1 MVQLPPLIQDLGI
14 ILVTAALVSLIFKSL
29 KQPVVLG
36 YLIAGVLVGPH
47 FSFMPTVVDTESLS
61 VWGEIGV
68 IILLFSLG
76 LEFSFKKLTH
86 VGVSA
91 SITGIFEMLFM
102 ILIGFYTGRFLGW
115 TNMDSLFLGGILS
128 ISSTT
133 IIARA
138 FDEFGLK
145 GRKFVNL
152 VFGVLIVE
160 DLMAVLLLVLLSTVA
175 VTRAF
180 SGIELMFSTVKLM
193 FFLIMW
199 FVLGIYTL
207 PILLRRVRPYLNDE
221 TMLIVS
227 LGLCLLMVIIAT
239 KTGFSP
245 ALGAFVM
252 GSLLAETR
260 KGKAIELVIAPV
272 KNLFAAIFFV
282 SVGMLINPAIM
293 VQYWGVILFL
303 TAVLIVGKIIGVT
316 TGALLS
322 GQSAKISLQTGM
334 SLAQIG
340 EFSFII
346 ATLGLTLGVTN
357 ERLYPIAVAV
367 SALTTFTTPYFI
379 RHSIT
384 LYYWLEKHAPEE
396 LKNALIKYQ
405 TDMSAGSSSSMLTVL
420 WNNYGKKI
428 LLNGVVIVALT
439 LAAKNYLLPSVA
451 FRFPDGGWLR
461 PAMAVIT
468 LIVASPFLWALTV
481 SKAPPT
487 RVHEIAILKT
497 MRLVELVV
505 STLRLVLGV
514 FFISFIVGSFIS
526 LHAASLFIF
535 IGIVAIGI
543 FLVKYSGPY
552 YRKIETRFLSHLDD
566 NEKTILSQKR
576 SMPVL
581 APWNATF
588 TEYILSADSEFV
600 GKTLIECAIKEKF
613 GVTVALI
620 ERGKKKII
628 APGRSELLMPGDRM
642 FLIGTDEQLEIVRQ
656 LIEVQPVLSPSE
668 ELEIYG
674 LGSFVITG
682 DSPFQGKSIRECG
695 LRERVHGLIVGLERN
710 EERLLNPDSAVV
722 LEPGDLVWIVG
733 DRLKIKSLS

>member
-1 MVQLPPLIQDLGI
+1 MVHLPPLIQDLGI

-47 FSFMPTVVDTESLS
+47 FSFMPTVVDTESLK
-61 VWGEIGV
+61 VWAEIGV
-68 IILLFSLG
+68 IFLLFSLG
-76 LEFSFKKLTH
+76 LEFSFKKLTQ

-91 SITGIFEMLFM
+91 SITGVFEILFMLF
-102 ILIGFYTGRFLGW
+102 IGFYTGRFLGW

-133 IIARA
+133 IIVRA
-138 FDEFGLK
+138 FDELGLK
-145 GRKFVNL
+145 GKKFVTL

-160 DLMAVLLLVLLSTVA
+160 DLMAILLLVLLSTVA

-207 PILLRRVRPYLNDE
+207 PILLRSTKKFLNDE

-227 LGLCLLMVIIAT
+227 LGLCLFMVIVAT
-239 KTGFSP
+239 QTGFSP

-260 KGKAIELVIAPV
+260 KGKAIELVIGPV

-282 SVGMLINPAIM
+282 SVGMLINPLIIY
-293 VQYWGVILFL
+293 QYWGVILFL
-303 TAVLIVGKIIGVT
+303 TTVIVFGKIIGVT

-357 ERLYPIAVAV
+357 DRLYPIAVAV
-367 SALTTFTTPYFI
+367 SALTTFTTPYLIKYSSPF
-379 RHSIT
+379 
-384 LYYWLEKHAPEE
+384 YFWLEKHAPDEV
-396 LKNALIKYQ
+396 KNALLKYQ
-405 TDMSAGSSSSMLTVL
+405 TDMAAGPNPSMIGVL

-428 LLNGVVIVALT
+428 LLNGVIIVALT
-439 LAAKNYLLPSVA
+439 LAAKNYVLPVLS
-451 FRFPDGGWLR
+451 FRFVNVEWLK
-461 PAMAVIT
+461 PVVAMAT
-468 LIVASPFLWALTV
+468 LFIASPFLWALTV
-481 SKAPPT
+481 SKAPPPQT
-487 RVHEIAILKT
+487 HEIVILKT

-505 STLRLVLGV
+505 ATIRLLLGV
-514 FFISFIVGSFIS
+514 FFISFIAGSFIS
-526 LHAASLFIF
+526 LQAASLFIF
-535 IGIVAIGI
+535 IGVSAIGI
-543 FLVKYSGPY
+543 FLMKYSEPY
-552 YRKIETRFLSHLDD
+552 YKKIETRFLSHLDD
-566 NEKTILSQKR
+566 KEKNLLSKKR
-576 SMPVL
+576 QMPIL
-581 APWNATF
+581 APWSATF
-588 TEYILSADSEFV
+588 AEYVLSADSDFV
-600 GKTLIECAIKEKF
+600 GKTLIDCAIKEKF

-620 ERGKKKII
+620 ERGAKKII
-628 APGRSELLMPGDRM
+628 APGRAELLMPSDRL
-642 FLIGTDEQLEIVRQ
+642 FLIGTDEQLEIIKP
-656 LIEVQPVLSPSE
+656 LIELIPPPSNTE

-674 LGSFVITG
+674 LGSFVITA
-682 DSPFQGKSIRECG
+682 DSVFHGKSIRECG
-695 LRERVHGLIVGLERN
+695 LRERVQGLIVGLERN
-710 EERLLNPDSAVV
+710 EERMLNPDSAII
-722 LEPGDLVWIVG
+722 LESGDLVWIVG
-733 DRLKIKSLS
+733 DRLKIKSLA